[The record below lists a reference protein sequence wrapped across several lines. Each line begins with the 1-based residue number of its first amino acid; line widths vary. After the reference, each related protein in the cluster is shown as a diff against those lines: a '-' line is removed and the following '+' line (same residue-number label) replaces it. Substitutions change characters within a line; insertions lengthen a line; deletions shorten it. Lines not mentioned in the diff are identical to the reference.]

1 MVIKNHGY
9 GFVTFTDYSV
19 VGRLLERREPL
30 VMFDRRLTL
39 RQARRRLYSNREE
52 AGVGRGGEGEEREGG
67 TQQVECPAPALFP
80 TTPFPTPWAPE
91 GWYAAPYLPYSTPC
105 PDVPQDH
112 QLPYT
117 FTASL
122 PPYYYPDPYQCV
134 LAPDGSLLYQALAFP
149 GQGGVYPAPLPYCDP
164 YTITYPDTYALMP
177 VQEQDPGLG
186 QQLQE
191 EQQHWEQEGVQES
204 IPAPPPGNKFIEN
217 KPRFDPRPVG
227 CSPRQPG
234 PRPSQQWQRG
244 PRCPQ
249 PRARSWG
256 HQGGR
261 WEEEGRAGKYGMDTL
276 GNWVAGGQGG
286 NNRNFS
292 KKKKGGRKEIV
303 VGSGTGEVVKEV
315 TVDEKAK
322 EFEKPELQQPD
333 LLLQGP
339 MERLQ
344 LA

>member
-1 MVIKNHGY
+1 MVIRSQGY
-9 GFVTFTDYSV
+9 GFVTFTDSSV

-39 RQARRRLYSNREE
+39 RQARRRHYSHREE
-52 AGVGRGGEGEEREGG
+52 ARVGRGGEGEDRERG
-67 TQQVECPAPALFP
+67 TQQAECPAPAVYP
-80 TTPFPTPWAPE
+80 TTPYPAQWAPE
-91 GWYAAPYLPYSTPC
+91 GWYAAPYLPYSAPC
-105 PDVPQDH
+105 PDLAQDY

-117 FTASL
+117 YPASL
-122 PPYYYPDPYQCV
+122 PSYYYPDPYQCV
-134 LAPDGSLLYQALAFP
+134 MAPDGSLVYQVLAYP
-149 GQGGVYPAPLPYCDP
+149 GPGGVYAAPLPYCDP
-164 YTITYPDTYALMP
+164 YTVTYPDTYALMP
-177 VQEQDPGLG
+177 AQEQDPGLG
-186 QQLQE
+186 QHLQE
-191 EQQHWEQEGVQES
+191 EQQEEVHES
-204 IPAPPPGNKFIEN
+204 TPASSPRKKFIEV
-217 KPRFDPRPVG
+217 KPRFEPRPVG
-227 CSPRQPG
+227 NWPRQPG

-261 WEEEGRAGKYGMDTL
+261 WEEEGRGGKYGMDTL

-292 KKKKGGRKEIV
+292 KKKKGGRKEVV

-315 TVDEKAK
+315 KVDEKA
-322 EFEKPELQQPD
+322 EVIEKPELQQPD

-344 LA
+344 LV